1 MEYAAGGEL
10 FERICKAG
18 RFIEDEVLDST
29 HWVFSFL
36 VFVLFPWFLDTGC
49 FCRLA
54 FSFNSLYQ
62 GSAIV
67 MQWYLSFSFFWKK
80 KSWKFVFL
88 YSTNSNYI
96 IYLTFLYSFDEAN
109 MSPGLEVG
117 KYFVGWKP
125 SSTFE
130 DMWFWV
136 LQGTNCL
143 HIPASVGVIS
153 VLISWNWAFQ
163 GWDENFL
170 ISITWS
176 QVFLLICELLL

>member
-1 MEYAAGGEL
+1 MQGRALHWGWGSWFNPLGFFFSSSCAISMVSWHWLLLQARFFFQQLISGVSYCHAMVFEL
-10 FERICKAG
+10 F
-18 RFIEDEVLDST
+18 F
-29 HWVFSFL
+29 FL
-36 VFVLFPWFLDTGC
+36 K
-49 FCRLA
+49 
-54 FSFNSLYQ
+54 
-62 GSAIV
+62 
-67 MQWYLSFSFFWKK
+67 KK

-125 SSTFE
+125 SSSFE

-143 HIPASVGVIS
+143 HIPAPVGIIS